1 MQTLEDLIKQLP
13 PALQEEVKDFTE
25 FLLEK
30 KRRKIGKNFVRIG
43 LVHQKY
49 RNKYTSLELQKK
61 ALEWRG
67 TNVYLVDT
75 NVWLERL
82 LNQKNSEEVRLLLDN
97 IPAESLYI
105 TDFAFHSII
114 LILCKLNE
122 TETMRRFVQDIFI
135 DGDVNYIHLKPED
148 TRYLIDIMKQF
159 KLDFDDAYQYFAAK
173 NIV

>member
-1 MQTLEDLIKQLP
+1 M
-13 PALQEEVKDFTE
+13 
-25 FLLEK
+25 
-30 KRRKIGKNFVRIG
+30 
-43 LVHQKY
+43 
-49 RNKYTSLELQKK
+49 
-61 ALEWRG
+61 
-67 TNVYLVDT
+67 YLVDT

-173 NIV
+173 KYSLNLVSFDTDFDRTELGRKTPAEIIEK